1 MAEAPAVVL
10 QQLQELIL
18 DAVHCT
24 WEGIQQLLKKCTG
37 LHKLELFGISACI
50 FDPPPFPLPMVP
62 TTPVADPSGK
72 LFS

>member
-24 WEGIQQLLKKCTG
+24 WEDIQQLLKKCTG
-37 LHKLELFGISACI
+37 LHKLELFGMSACI
-50 FDPPPFPLPMVP
+50 FNPPGAGLCSAVLCSAGLGCA
-62 TTPVADPSGK
+62 VQ
-72 LFS
+72 